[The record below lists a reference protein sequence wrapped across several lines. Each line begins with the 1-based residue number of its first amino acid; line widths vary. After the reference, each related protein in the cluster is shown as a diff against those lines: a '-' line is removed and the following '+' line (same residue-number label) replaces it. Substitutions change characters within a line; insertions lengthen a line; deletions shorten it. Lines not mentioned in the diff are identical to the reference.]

1 MLIRG
6 TAPASCFGL
15 AGCDENAGTYALGW
29 CLEQSPALRAELLA
43 SMDLDPLAVVAV
55 SSQTFGI
62 ADRGFTD
69 LEVLSGTAFH
79 LIFEAKRYW
88 QVASREQLAKY
99 AARLA
104 ESNVQH
110 KRLIS
115 ISAARRDWA
124 IRHLPADLDG
134 IPVDHLSWSDIRAMA
149 KRAHAAS
156 KSQAERLWIHQLKL
170 HLAEYGMTSN
180 AFDSLAYVV
189 SLSRDLLPNSS
200 DMTWIDVVAKQGRY
214 FHPVGGNGWPTTPPA
229 YIGFRYLSEFRSVH
243 FIEHIETVDNLQEV
257 DPTWPVTNTP
267 NFIYT
272 LGPAM
277 RPATPLPL
285 GNIYYTARHWAALD
299 LLISGKA
306 ATYEEAVALTKER
319 QAQRGDT

>member
-29 CLEQSPALRAELLA
+29 CLKESPALRAELLGA
-43 SMDLDPLAVVAV
+43 IGLDPLSNIVL
-55 SSQTFGI
+55 SSQTFGSG
-62 ADRGFTD
+62 DRGFTD

-99 AARLA
+99 APRLGR
-104 ESNVQH
+104 SNVQH

-115 ISAARRDWA
+115 ISAARKDWA
-124 IRHLPADLDG
+124 VRHLPSDVDG
-134 IPVDHLSWSDIRAMA
+134 IPVDHLAWSEIRAMA
-149 KRAHAAS
+149 KRAREAS
-156 KSQAERLWIHQLKL
+156 KSQAERLWLHQLNL

-180 AFDSLAYVV
+180 VFDSLAYVV
-189 SLSRDLLPNSS
+189 SLSQDLLPNSS

-214 FHPVGGNGWPTTPPA
+214 FHPVGGNGWPTIPPA

-243 FIEHIETVDNLQEV
+243 FIEHVETVDNLQEV
-257 DPTWPVTNTP
+257 DPAWPVTSTP
-267 NFIYT
+267 NFVYT

-277 RPATPLPL
+277 RPATRLSL
-285 GNIYYTARHWAALD
+285 GNIYYTARHWLALD

-306 ATYEEAVALTKER
+306 ATYEEAIALTKER
-319 QAQRGDT
+319 QAQRGDA

>member
-1 MLIRG
+1 MQIRG
-6 TAPASCFGL
+6 KAPASCFGL
-15 AGCDENAGTYALGW
+15 AGCDENAGTHALGW

-43 SMDLDPLAVVAV
+43 SMGLDPLATVVL
-55 SSQTFGI
+55 SSQTFGV
-62 ADRGFTD
+62 ADKGFTD
-69 LEVLSGTAFH
+69 LEMLSSTNFH
-79 LIFEAKRYW
+79 LIFEAKRGW
-88 QVASREQLAKY
+88 QVATREQLARY
-99 AARLA
+99 APRLA
-104 ESNVQH
+104 HSNVQH

-124 IRHLPADLDG
+124 IRHLPGDVDG
-134 IPVDHLSWSDIRAMA
+134 IPVDHLSWSDIRSMV
-149 KRAHAAS
+149 KRAYAMS
-156 KSQAERLWIHQLKL
+156 RSQTERLWLHQLNL

-189 SLSRDLLPNSS
+189 SLSRDLLPNSAET
-200 DMTWIDVVAKQGRY
+200 TWIDVVAKQGRY
-214 FHPVGGNGWPTTPPA
+214 FHPVGGNGWPTIPPA

-243 FIEHIETVDNLQEV
+243 FIEHVETVDNLQEV

-285 GNIYYTARHWAALD
+285 GNIYYTARHWVALD

-319 QAQRGDT
+319 QAQRGDA